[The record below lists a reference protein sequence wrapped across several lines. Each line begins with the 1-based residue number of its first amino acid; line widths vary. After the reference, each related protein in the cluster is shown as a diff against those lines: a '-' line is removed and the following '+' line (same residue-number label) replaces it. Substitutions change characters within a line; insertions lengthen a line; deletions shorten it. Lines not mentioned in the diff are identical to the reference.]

1 MYQLGSTHLQQK
13 ETIYV
18 SQYSSLEYEGL
29 SLELKK
35 GILTCNKMKM
45 GRILHYVAFSFS
57 ISLLH
62 VLCMPCANPK
72 MKSTGRNL
80 EILCDEKTSFLV
92 AAGLHLPFL
101 TNNKYYGY
109 GVEKPKRQKTYQRD
123 SAFTG
128 GGPKRTYQSDSAL
141 TGGGLKM
148 TYQSDLAFFSAGG
161 GFGGS
166 GCCGGCGGCGGCWV
180 CTQ

>member
-29 SLELKK
+29 TLELKK

-45 GRILHYVAFSFS
+45 GQILHYVAFSFS

-62 VLCMPCANPK
+62 VLCVPCPKPK
-72 MKSTGRNL
+72 MKSIGLKL
-80 EILCDEKTSFLV
+80 ERLRDEKASFLV

-101 TNNKYYGY
+101 TNDKYNGY
-109 GVEKPKRQKTYQRD
+109 RIEKPQRQK
-123 SAFTG
+123 
-128 GGPKRTYQSDSAL
+128 TYQSDSAFS
-141 TGGGLKM
+141 GGGGVSS
-148 TYQSDLAFFSAGG
+148 TVFCADGG
-161 GFGGS
+161 
-166 GCCGGCGGCGGCWV
+166 CGGCGGCGGF
-180 CTQ
+180 